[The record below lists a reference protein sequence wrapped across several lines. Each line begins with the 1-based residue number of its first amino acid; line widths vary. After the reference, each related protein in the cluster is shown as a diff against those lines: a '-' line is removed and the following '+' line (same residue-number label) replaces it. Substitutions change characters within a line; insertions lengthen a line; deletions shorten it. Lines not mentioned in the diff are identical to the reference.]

1 MGSPAET
8 VGLSAVLVTVTSAR
22 RRVIL
27 AAGDVGLP
35 SLVVV
40 TPAVLETVPL
50 GQGPVAPV
58 VGLVT
63 WTEVVAPAARS
74 AGPKPSTPALMAQPG
89 SELAMLQLR
98 PAFFFSDSATTEI
111 YTLSLQTLFRST
123 V

>member
-8 VGLSAVLVTVTSAR
+8 VGLSAVLVTVTSAHR
-22 RRVIL
+22 TVMI
-27 AAGDVGLP
+27 AAGVVGLP

-63 WTEVVAPAARS
+63 WTEVVPPEARS
-74 AGPKPSTPALMAQPG
+74 AGPKPRTPALPYTPRFR
-89 SELAMLQLR
+89 SAMVQLR
-98 PAFFFSDSATTEI
+98 PALVGRVSEAVTPW
-111 YTLSLQTLFRST
+111 
-123 V
+123 

>member
-8 VGLSAVLVTVTSAR
+8 VGLSAVLVTVTSAHR
-22 RRVIL
+22 TRMNSSHGL
-27 AAGDVGLP
+27 GLP
-35 SLVVV
+35 ALVVV
-40 TPAVLETVPL
+40 TTTMFETVPL

-89 SELAMLQLR
+89 SELAMFLVRSVLVR
-98 PAFFFSDSATTEI
+98 RVSD
-111 YTLSLQTLFRST
+111 TLFPCTTLFRSLWT
-123 V
+123 VTV